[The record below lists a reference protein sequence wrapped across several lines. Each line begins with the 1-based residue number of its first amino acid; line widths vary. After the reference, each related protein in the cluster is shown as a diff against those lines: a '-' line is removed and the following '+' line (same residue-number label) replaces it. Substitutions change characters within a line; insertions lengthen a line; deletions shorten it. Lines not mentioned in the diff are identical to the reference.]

1 MAKEN
6 QEVRVSCYMIILMV
20 VAIINVASNGHVEGR
35 VVMDQNYPIVSKP
48 KGTIKTI
55 ESEDG
60 REVIDCVDIYK
71 QPAFDHPLINDLQM
85 EPSSY
90 PSGMKMDET
99 QPELIQDWHKN
110 GECPDG
116 TVPIGRTKK
125 YDPHRHF
132 PFGSHRRN
140 FNISSDADNAHEY
153 AIVFEEGG
161 IYRGAQARIT
171 VWSPNV
177 EESEM
182 SISQIWI
189 VANPGTDNLNSVEA
203 GWIVLPQKY
212 GDHSQDFL
220 RIGRKKFA
228 VGRPVSPV
236 SIYNE
241 TSYEIQLKIFQDLST
256 KNWMLYYHDELVGYW
271 PGTIFTTLAD
281 NATVL
286 EWGGEILNTAR
297 DGHHTTTQMGS
308 GHFPNEEI
316 KPNKQTSYG
325 TYFYYGGP
333 GYSAQCP

>member
-1 MAKEN
+1 
-6 QEVRVSCYMIILMV
+6 
-20 VAIINVASNGHVEGR
+20 
-35 VVMDQNYPIVSKP
+35 
-48 KGTIKTI
+48 
-55 ESEDG
+55 
-60 REVIDCVDIYK
+60 
-71 QPAFDHPLINDLQM
+71 
-85 EPSSY
+85 
-90 PSGMKMDET
+90 MKMDET

-212 GDHSQDFL
+212 GDHRPRLFTYWTRDSYQTTGCYDLDCPGFVQL
-220 RIGRKKFA
+220 SKKFA

-308 GHFPNEEI
+308 GHFPNEGYKKASFFHNVQMIDNPNYAWSDPANLQKFVTKSPCYDSEI